1 MHKHTVFIISTL
13 VFLSCTN
20 YINAQKYGK
29 NIDSILNKMCIQ
41 ADYYEKHTP
50 NFEAEIDI
58 KGTFDVQKRNVILK
72 AIPFLRKIDK
82 NTKQYF
88 AEISSTLSYT
98 QPNIY
103 NQNFRAISTNSGD
116 ILDYIESNILPYVK
130 GNVYSPFLYER
141 YYSPI
146 ARKAK
151 KYYKYII
158 ESQWTQDNITY
169 YKISFTPKLKSYQ
182 LLSGDMIINAN
193 NWSFRSLF
201 IKGKAELLDFSS
213 YIEMGEIGSNAEFLI
228 KSYNITSEFHLLGN
242 KLSGNYS
249 SSVIYKKTTPPEP
262 KESKR
267 KGRYDLSLLYN
278 ASFNHAPADT
288 TQTHT
293 AKTDSLKS
301 NAVMQDSMQRASV
314 ALDTTEQKS
323 NAFINIGKFLI
334 RNYSIDMADYGRLQ
348 FSPIISPVLFNYS
361 SSNGISYAQKLKY
374 NKLFKGDRLLYIEPK
389 IGYNFKYNEFYWHL
403 NSIFDYAPKRNSSIL
418 FEVGSGN
425 KISTDRITADLN
437 KLSLS
442 VFDNTKLNLTDF
454 RNSYVYFGHKIEAA
468 NGFSIS
474 AILSLQK
481 YTEITKSDFTIN
493 PGTPPDL
500 YKEALRIAR
509 HSYTSFIPELQLDW
523 TPNQYYY
530 MNGNRKVA
538 LYSKYPTFCLNWAY
552 AIKGVLNST
561 TTYHRI
567 EFDMQHKIKLGLM
580 ETLCYRFGIGGFIN
594 YTDLY
599 FADFKNFQRNNLPV
613 GWDDEIGGTFQLLS
627 SFKYNEI
634 NKYIRGHIK
643 YDAPFL
649 LVPTIFRWVPY
660 VMKERLYCNM
670 LFVKTLK
677 PYVEFGYGIGTNLFN
692 VGVFIGGE
700 INKFNLVGF
709 KLTLEIFNN

>member
-1 MHKHTVFIISTL
+1 MHKNTVFIISTF
-13 VFLSCTN
+13 VFLSCIN
-20 YINAQKYGK
+20 YVNAQKYGK
-29 NIDSILNKMCIQ
+29 NIDSILNKMYIQ
-41 ADYYEKHTP
+41 ANYYEKNTP
-50 NFEAEIDI
+50 NFEAEMDI
-58 KGTFDVQKRNVILK
+58 RSTLDVQKQNIILK

-88 AEISSTLSYT
+88 IELSSTLSYT

-103 NQNFRAISTNSGD
+103 NQNFKSISTNSND
-116 ILDYIESNILPYVK
+116 ILDYMESTILPYVK
-130 GNVYSPFLYER
+130 GNVYSFYLYEH

-151 KYYKYII
+151 KYYKYTID
-158 ESQWTQDNITY
+158 SQWTQDSITY
-169 YKISFTPKLKSYQ
+169 YKISFTPKIKNYQ

-201 IKGKAELLDFSS
+201 IKGRAELLKFSS
-213 YIEMGEIGSNAEFLI
+213 YIEMGDIGSNSEFLI

-249 SSVIYKKTTPPEP
+249 SSVVYKKTTPPEP

-267 KGRYDLSLLYN
+267 KGKYDLSLLYN
-278 ASFNHAPADT
+278 ARFSHEPSDT
-288 TQTHT
+288 TQT
-293 AKTDSLKS
+293 
-301 NAVMQDSMQRASV
+301 NVIPP
-314 ALDTTEQKS
+314 DTTTRTKK
-323 NAFINIGKFLI
+323 NTFLNVGKFFI
-334 RNYSIDMADYGRLQ
+334 SNYSIDMADYGRLQ

-361 SSNGISYAQKLKY
+361 SSDGISYAQKLKY
-374 NKLFKGDRLLYIEPK
+374 NKLFKGDRLLYVEPK
-389 IGYNFKYNEFYWHL
+389 IGYNFKYHEFYWYVR
-403 NSIFDYAPKRNSSIL
+403 SILDYAPKRNSSIL
-418 FEVGSGN
+418 FDIGSGN
-425 KISTDRITADLN
+425 KISTDRILSDLN
-437 KLSLS
+437 TLPQSI
-442 VFDNTKLNLTDF
+442 FDCTRLNLTDF
-454 RNSYVYFGHKIEAA
+454 KNSYVHIGHKIEVA
-468 NGFSIS
+468 NGFSVS
-474 AILSLQK
+474 GILSLQK
-481 YTEITKSDFTIN
+481 YTEIKKSDFTIITQGIS
-493 PGTPPDL
+493 PEL
-500 YKEALRIAR
+500 YKKAFTIAR
-509 HSYTSFIPELQLDW
+509 HSYTSFMPELQLDW
-523 TPNQYYY
+523 TPHQYYY

-538 LYSKYPTFCLNWAY
+538 LYSKYPTFSLNWAY
-552 AIKGVLNST
+552 AIKGILNST

-580 ETLCYRFGIGGFIN
+580 ETLCYRFGIGGFLN

-634 NKYIRGHIK
+634 DKYIRGHIK

-660 VMKERLYCNM
+660 VMKERLYCNL

-692 VGVFIGGE
+692 VGAFIGGE

-709 KLTLEIFNN
+709 KFTLEIFNN

>member
-1 MHKHTVFIISTL
+1 MHKNTVFIISTFI
-13 VFLSCTN
+13 FLSCIN
-20 YINAQKYGK
+20 YVNAQKRGK
-29 NIDSILNKMCIQ
+29 NIDSILNKMYIQ
-41 ADYYEKHTP
+41 ANYYEKNTP
-50 NFEAEIDI
+50 NFEAEMDI
-58 KGTFDVQKRNVILK
+58 RGTLDVKKQNIILK

-88 AEISSTLSYT
+88 IELSSTLSYT

-103 NQNFRAISTNSGD
+103 NQNFKSISTNSND
-116 ILDYIESNILPYVK
+116 ILDYMESTILPYVK
-130 GNVYSPFLYER
+130 GNVYSFYLYEH

-151 KYYKYII
+151 KYYKYTID
-158 ESQWTQDNITY
+158 SQWTQDSITY
-169 YKISFTPKLKSYQ
+169 YKISFTPKIKNYQ

-201 IKGKAELLDFSS
+201 IKGRAELLKFSS
-213 YIEMGEIGSNAEFLI
+213 YIEMGDIGSNSEFLI

-249 SSVIYKKTTPPEP
+249 SSVVYKKTTPPEP
-262 KESKR
+262 EESKR
-267 KGRYDLSLLYN
+267 KGKYDLSLLYN
-278 ASFNHAPADT
+278 AHFSHDPPDTAQTNVITPDT
-288 TQTHT
+288 TRVKKNTFLH
-293 AKTDSLKS
+293 
-301 NAVMQDSMQRASV
+301 V
-314 ALDTTEQKS
+314 
-323 NAFINIGKFLI
+323 GKFFI
-334 RNYSIDMADYGRLQ
+334 SNYSIDMADYGRLQ

-361 SSNGISYAQKLKY
+361 SSDGISYAQKLKY

-389 IGYNFKYNEFYWHL
+389 IGYNFKYQEFYWYVR
-403 NSIFDYAPKRNSSIL
+403 SILDYAPKRNSSIL
-418 FEVGSGN
+418 FDIGSGN
-425 KISTDRITADLN
+425 KISTDRILADLN
-437 KLSLS
+437 TLPQSI
-442 VFDNTKLNLTDF
+442 FDRTKLNLTDF
-454 RNSYVYFGHKIEAA
+454 KNSYVHFGHKIEVA
-468 NGFSIS
+468 NGFSVS

-481 YTEITKSDFTIN
+481 YAEIKKSDFTFITQGVSPN
-493 PGTPPDL
+493 L
-500 YKEALRIAR
+500 YKKALTIAR
-509 HSYTSFIPELQLDW
+509 HSYTSFVPELQLDW
-523 TPNQYYY
+523 TPHQYYY

-538 LYSKYPTFCLNWAY
+538 LYSKYPTFSLNWAY
-552 AIKGVLNST
+552 AIKGILNST

-634 NKYIRGHIK
+634 DKYIRGHIK

-649 LVPTIFRWVPY
+649 LVPTVFRWVPY
-660 VMKERLYCNM
+660 VMKERLYCNL

-677 PYVEFGYGIGTNLFN
+677 PYIEFGYGIGTNLFN
-692 VGVFIGGE
+692 VGAFIGGE
-700 INKFNLVGF
+700 INKFNLIGF
-709 KLTLEIFNN
+709 KFTLEIFNN